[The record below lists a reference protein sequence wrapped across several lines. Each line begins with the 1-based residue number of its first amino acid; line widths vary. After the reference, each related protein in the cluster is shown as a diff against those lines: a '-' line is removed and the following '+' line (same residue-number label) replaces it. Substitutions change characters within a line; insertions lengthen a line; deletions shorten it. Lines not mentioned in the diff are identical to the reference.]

1 MKRVRIEK
9 ASGEPASAGRE
20 PDAEA
25 VALAVRGGEVAVAI
39 PAGTPGESII
49 AAAGRLRATLRL
61 ENEQVLTV
69 EVARKSGRA
78 AFGAKSAGLHA
89 DREATVRGDADESG
103 GRWTA
108 EAIMTRDVQTASAD
122 ELVEDVAK
130 RLAFHNISGMPV
142 EDWDG
147 RVIGIVSEL
156 DVIDKLHDT
165 VRDAMS
171 SDVVSVS
178 RDTPIEQ
185 IAALMT
191 ERRIKRV
198 PVLAEGMLVGI
209 VSRHDIV
216 RGLVAGAS
224 GSL

>member
-1 MKRVRIEK
+1 VNRVSIEK
-9 ASGEPASAGRE
+9 SSVEPASACRE

-25 VALAVRGGEVAVAI
+25 VALVVRGGEVAAAI
-39 PAGTPGESII
+39 TASTPDDDII

-69 EVARKSGRA
+69 EIARKSGRA
-78 AFGAKSAGLHA
+78 ALGVKSAGLHA
-89 DREATVRGDADESG
+89 DRAATVPGDGGESG
-103 GRWTA
+103 GARTA
-108 EAIMTRDVQTASAD
+108 EAIMTREVQTASPD

-147 RVIGIVSEL
+147 TVIGIVSEL

-171 SDVVSVS
+171 SDVVSVA

-185 IAALMT
+185 IAALMA

-198 PVLAEGMLVGI
+198 PVLVEGMLVGI

-216 RGLVAGAS
+216 CGLVAGAA
-224 GSL
+224 GSP

>member
-1 MKRVRIEK
+1 
-9 ASGEPASAGRE
+9 
-20 PDAEA
+20 
-25 VALAVRGGEVAVAI
+25 
-39 PAGTPGESII
+39 
-49 AAAGRLRATLRL
+49 
-61 ENEQVLTV
+61 
-69 EVARKSGRA
+69 
-78 AFGAKSAGLHA
+78 
-89 DREATVRGDADESG
+89 
-103 GRWTA
+103 
-108 EAIMTRDVQTASAD
+108 MTRDVQTASAD